1 MIMHFLLSTDGKRIT
16 TCSIGVQK
24 SSASYGLCGMA
35 SNPAASMSLTV
46 ELTPFGRGA
55 HRWSAFWRC
64 VRSHLHSLPRERL
77 SVVNLH
83 VGAGNPPLVDDDLL
97 AGDVIYK

>member
-1 MIMHFLLSTDGKRIT
+1 MHFLLSTDGKRIT
-16 TCSIGVQK
+16 TCSIDVQK

-55 HRWSAFWRC
+55 HRCSAFWRW
-64 VRSHLHSLPRERL
+64 VRSHLHSLARERL
-77 SVVNLH
+77 SVVNLL
-83 VGAGNPPLVDDDLL
+83 VGDDAGKLLLVDDDLL
-97 AGDVIYK
+97 VGDVTYK